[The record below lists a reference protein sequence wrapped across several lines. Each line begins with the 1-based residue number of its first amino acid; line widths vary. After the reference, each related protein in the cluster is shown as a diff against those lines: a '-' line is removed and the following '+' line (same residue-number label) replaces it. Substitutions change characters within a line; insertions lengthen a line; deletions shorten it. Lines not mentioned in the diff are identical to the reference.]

1 MSGAALEDP
10 QVSAGRPAHGG
21 VEEVLGVRRLRS
33 DKDLVQLVEQ
43 QLSTR
48 VLRSLHKHGLEDSE
62 VYELV
67 IPRRT
72 LSHRRARRQR
82 LSRDESDRAVRV
94 ARILA
99 LARQVF
105 GEPEQALHWLRKP
118 RRHFE
123 DQNPLQLLRTEA
135 GARLV
140 EEMLYQIDEGIF
152 A

>member
-48 VLRSLHKHGLEDSE
+48 VLSSLRKHGLEESE

-118 RRHFE
+118 RRRFE
-123 DQNPLQLLRTEA
+123 DQNPLKLLRTEA

>member
-1 MSGAALEDP
+1 M
-10 QVSAGRPAHGG
+10 
-21 VEEVLGVRRLRS
+21 
-33 DKDLVQLVEQ
+33 QLVEQ

-48 VLRSLHKHGLEDSE
+48 VLSSLRKHGLEDAE

-105 GEPEQALHWLRKP
+105 GEPERALHWLRKS
-118 RRHFE
+118 RRRFE
-123 DQNPLQLLRTEA
+123 DQNPLKLLRTEA

-140 EEMLYQIDEGIF
+140 EETLYQIDDGIF

>member
-1 MSGAALEDP
+1 MSSASPENL
-10 QVSAGRPAHGG
+10 QVSASQPTHVG

-33 DKDLVQLVEQ
+33 DKDLMQLVEQ

-48 VLRSLHKHGLEDSE
+48 VLSSLRKHGLEDAE

-82 LSRDESDRAVRV
+82 LSRDESDRAVRI

-105 GEPEQALHWLRKP
+105 GEPERALHWLRKS
-118 RRHFE
+118 RRRFE
-123 DQNPLQLLRTEA
+123 DQNPLKLLRTEA

-140 EEMLYQIDEGIF
+140 EETLYQIDDGIF